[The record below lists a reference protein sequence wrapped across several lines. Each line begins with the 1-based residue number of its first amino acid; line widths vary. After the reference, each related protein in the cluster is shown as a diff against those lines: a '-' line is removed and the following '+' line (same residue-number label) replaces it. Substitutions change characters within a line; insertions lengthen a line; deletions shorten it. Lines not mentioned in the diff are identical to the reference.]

1 MWPYPEVRT
10 IADITRYN
18 ARQYPGK
25 TALLF
30 EDNEIS
36 MSELDKLTNR
46 FANGLLASGIQAG
59 DRVVFYG
66 TNSDDFLIALLGAA
80 KACAVFVPLNWRL
93 APEELKFVLKD
104 ASPALAFVNAELTG
118 GWEAGARL
126 LPEMIPTQT
135 VVPGAPDE
143 DPFRRWLEEQSAE
156 DPNRCCPLDDIAWIL
171 YTSGTTGKPKGVE
184 FMHSAIMLMR
194 LCEHYEPAYTW
205 SQDDILLFVA
215 PNFHLLGIGLT
226 IQAFF
231 NGATIAVV
239 KAFDTKLVLR
249 EIEAKR
255 PTILAVAP
263 VMIQMLL
270 EEPDYTERD
279 FSSIR
284 EVVYAGS
291 AISIGLI
298 KKALTVMPCRFM
310 QFYGSTE
317 SGGALTLLRPEEHD
331 LSNELRLTSCG
342 KPLPLIDIKVM
353 NAQGEELPEGEP
365 GEMWVRVPSIARG
378 YRNQPEVWAEVFY
391 QGWFKTGDIAYR
403 DADQFLY
410 IVDRAKD
417 MIVTG
422 GENVYCSEVENC
434 LSLHKAVQ
442 RVAVIGVPSERWG
455 EEVKACVVLNAGFDG
470 DVIASELIAYAKS
483 HLASYKCPKSVD
495 FYNELPLGGTGKVL
509 KRQLR
514 ERYWEGQL
522 RTV

>member
-18 ARQYPGK
+18 ARQYPDK

-30 EDNEIS
+30 EDNAIT
-36 MSELDKLTNR
+36 MAELNDLTNR
-46 FANGLLASGIQAG
+46 FANGLIAAGIQAG
-59 DRVVFYG
+59 DRVVFLG
-66 TNSDDFLIALLGAA
+66 TNSDDFLIALLGSA
-80 KACAVFVPLNWRL
+80 KACATFVPLNWRL
-93 APEELKFVLKD
+93 APEELKGVLED
-104 ASPALAFVNAELTG
+104 ATPSLAFVNGELTDA
-118 GWEAGARL
+118 WAAVDARL
-126 LPEMIPTQT
+126 PDSIPSQQ
-135 VVPGAPDE
+135 VIPGAKADN
-143 DPFRRWLEEQSAE
+143 PFRKWLDEQSE
-156 DPNRCCPLDDIAWIL
+156 QDPLLSCPLDDIAWIL

-205 SQDDILLFVA
+205 GEDDTLLFVA

-226 IQAFF
+226 LQAFF

-239 KAFDTKLVLR
+239 KGFDPGLVLA
-249 EIEAKR
+249 EIEAKH

-270 EEPDYTERD
+270 AEPGYAERD

-291 AISIGLI
+291 TISLGLI
-298 KKALTVMPCRFM
+298 KKALEVMPCRFM

-331 LSNELRLTSCG
+331 LSNEERLTSCG

-353 NAQGEELPEGEP
+353 NAEGEELPDGER

-378 YRNQPEVWAEVFY
+378 YRNKPEAWAEVY
-391 QGWFKTGDIAYR
+391 HQGWFQTGDIAYR
-403 DADQFLY
+403 DAEGFLY

-434 LSLHKAVQ
+434 LSLHEAVQ
-442 RVAVIGVPSERWG
+442 RVAAIGVPSERWG
-455 EEVKACVVLNAGFDG
+455 EEVKACVVLNVGYDECEA
-470 DVIASELIAYAKS
+470 ELIEYAKA

-495 FYNELPLGGTGKVL
+495 FYSELPLGGTGKVL

-514 ERYWEGQL
+514 EPYWEGHQ

>member
-18 ARQYPGK
+18 ARQYPDK
-25 TALLF
+25 PALLF
-30 EDNEIS
+30 EDNTITME
-36 MSELDKLTNR
+36 ELDRLTSR
-46 FANGLLASGIQAG
+46 FANALIAAGIEPG
-59 DRVVFYG
+59 ERVVFYG
-66 TNSDDFLIALLGAA
+66 SNSDDFLIALLGTA
-80 KACAVFVPLNWRL
+80 KASATFVPLNWRL
-93 APEELKFVLKD
+93 AVVELESVLSDATPSLAIVNEELSD
-104 ASPALAFVNAELTG
+104 TWAAVNE
-118 GWEAGARL
+118 RL
-126 LPEMIPTQT
+126 PVAIPSQS
-135 VVPGAPDE
+135 VVPGAAQSN
-143 DPFRRWLEEQSAE
+143 PFRQWLHKHSDK
-156 DPNRCCPLDDIAWIL
+156 DPLLSCPLDDIAWIL

-184 FMHSAIMLMR
+184 LMHSGVTLMR

-205 SQDDILLFVA
+205 SESDTLLFVA

-231 NGATIAVV
+231 NGGTIAIVR
-239 KAFDTKLVLR
+239 AFDPGLVLA

-270 EEPDYTERD
+270 AEPDYLERD

-291 AISIGLI
+291 AISLGLI
-298 KKALTVMPCRFM
+298 KQALEVMPCRFM

-331 LSNELRLTSCG
+331 LSDEHRLTSCG

-353 NAQGEELPEGEP
+353 DPQGQELPDGQR

-378 YRNQPEVWAEVFY
+378 YRNNPEAWAEVY
-391 QGWFKTGDIAYR
+391 QRGWFKTGDIAYR
-403 DADQFLY
+403 DAEGFLY

-417 MIVTG
+417 MIITG

-434 LSLHKAVQ
+434 LSLHEAVQ

-455 EEVKACVVLNAGFDG
+455 EEVKACVVLNPGFAECG
-470 DVIASELIAYAKS
+470 SELIEYAKQR
-483 HLASYKCPKSVD
+483 LASYKCPKSVD
-495 FYNELPLGGTGKVL
+495 FYDELPLGGTGKVL

-514 ERYWEGQL
+514 APYWDGQERA
-522 RTV
+522 V

>member
-18 ARQYPGK
+18 ARQFPEK
-25 TALLF
+25 SALLF
-30 EDNEIS
+30 QDNVTS
-36 MSELDKLTNR
+36 MAELDELTSR

-80 KACAVFVPLNWRL
+80 KARATFVPLNWRL
-93 APEELKFVLKD
+93 APEELKGVLED
-104 ASPALAFVNAELTG
+104 AVPSMAIVNAELHDAWAAVNALLT
-118 GWEAGARL
+118 EA
-126 LPEMIPTQT
+126 IPTLQ
-135 VVPGAPDE
+135 VAPGPPAE
-143 DPFRRWLEEQSAE
+143 NPFRQWLGEQSAD
-156 DPNRCCPLDDIAWIL
+156 DPLLPCSLDDNAWIL
-171 YTSGTTGKPKGVE
+171 YTSGTTGQPKGVE

-205 SQDDILLFVA
+205 SETDTLLFVA

-226 IQAFF
+226 LQAFF
-231 NGATIAVV
+231 NGGTIAVV
-239 KAFDTKLVLR
+239 KGFDPKLVLA
-249 EIEAKR
+249 EIEVKR

-270 EEPDYTERD
+270 ADPDYTERD

-291 AISIGLI
+291 TISLGLI
-298 KKALTVMPCRFM
+298 KQALEVMPCRFM

-331 LSNELRLTSCG
+331 LSNEERLTSCG

-353 NAQGEELPEGEP
+353 NPRGEELPDGER

-378 YRNQPEVWAEVFY
+378 YRNKPEAWAEVY
-391 QGWFKTGDIAYR
+391 HQGWFKTGDIAYR
-403 DADQFLY
+403 DAEGFLY
-410 IVDRAKD
+410 IVDRVKD

-434 LSLHKAVQ
+434 LSLHEAVQ

-455 EEVKACVVLNAGFDG
+455 EEVKACVVLNAGFG
-470 DVIASELIAYAKS
+470 ECENELIEYARACLS
-483 HLASYKCPKSVD
+483 SYKCPKSVD
-495 FYNELPLGGTGKVL
+495 FYSELPLGGTGKVL

-514 ERYWEGQL
+514 EPYWEGQQ

>member
-18 ARQYPGK
+18 ARQYPDK
-25 TALLF
+25 AALLF
-30 EDNEIS
+30 EDNAIT
-36 MSELDKLTNR
+36 MAELDRLTSR
-46 FANGLLASGIQAG
+46 FANALIAAGVERG

-66 TNSDDFLIALLGAA
+66 SNSDDFLIALLGTA
-80 KACAVFVPLNWRL
+80 KASATFVPLNWRL
-93 APEELKFVLKD
+93 AVAELEHVLSDATPSLAIVNEELSGTW
-104 ASPALAFVNAELTG
+104 AAVNE
-118 GWEAGARL
+118 R
-126 LPEMIPTQT
+126 LPEAIPSQF
-135 VVPGAPDE
+135 VVPGAAHTN
-143 DPFRRWLEEQSAE
+143 PFRQWLNNQSDK
-156 DPNRCCPLDDIAWIL
+156 DPLLPCPLDDIAWIL
-171 YTSGTTGKPKGVE
+171 YTSGTTGAPKGVE
-184 FMHSAIMLMR
+184 LMHSGVTLMR

-205 SQDDILLFVA
+205 SESDTLLFVA

-231 NGATIAVV
+231 NGGTIAIVR
-239 KAFDTKLVLR
+239 AFDPGLVLT

-270 EEPDYTERD
+270 AEPDYLERD

-291 AISIGLI
+291 AISLGLI
-298 KKALTVMPCRFM
+298 KQALEVMPCRFM

-331 LSNELRLTSCG
+331 LANEHRLTSCG

-353 NAQGEELPEGEP
+353 DSRGQELPEGQR

-378 YRNQPEVWAEVFY
+378 YRNKPEAWAEVY
-391 QGWFKTGDIAYR
+391 HHGWFKTGDIAYR
-403 DADQFLY
+403 DAEGFLY

-417 MIVTG
+417 MIITG

-434 LSLHKAVQ
+434 LSLHEAVQ
-442 RVAVIGVPSERWG
+442 RVAVIGVPSDRWG
-455 EEVKACVVLNAGFDG
+455 EEVKACVVLNTGFRECE
-470 DVIASELIAYAKS
+470 SELIEYAKQR
-483 HLASYKCPKSVD
+483 LASYKCPKSVD

-514 ERYWEGQL
+514 EPYWEGRE